1 MRRDNSSLIGSQPM
15 DLLAKD
21 IFAALP
27 STLGAA
33 AIAPSMLVLW
43 TIASMDNRRE
53 PARVVLATFL
63 FGAGSAF
70 LLSYLRVPVPGISI
84 LTNWPIVQTY
94 LHATFEVAAPEEAA
108 KLIVLVFFC
117 SRYIAY
123 DHPMEGVV
131 YGAAVGLGFAAYEN
145 LFYLANNPDNWKT
158 IAFMRGLFTVPVHG
172 ALGVIIGIYVAWAR
186 FGDRRGRSHGFRI
199 KSYFTGWGIATA
211 LHGLFDF
218 PLLLLQRQVLG
229 QSDNVVLLLAIG
241 IIVAGLAS
249 VVAARIIYRA
259 RRSQAISPN
268 SFTTGHRF
276 QSHPWHM
283 TSLIG
288 IVLFLITLP
297 ILGWARSFMIS

>member
-1 MRRDNSSLIGSQPM
+1 M

-27 STLGAA
+27 STLGVA

-53 PARVVLATFL
+53 PARVVLASFL
-63 FGAGSAF
+63 FGSAAAF
-70 LLSYLRVPVPGISI
+70 SLSYLHAPFPGIST

-108 KLIVLVFFC
+108 KLIVLVFLC
-117 SRYIAY
+117 SRYMAY
-123 DHPMEGVV
+123 DHPMEGAV

-145 LFYLANNPDNWKT
+145 LFYLVDNLDSWKT
-158 IAFMRGLFTVPVHG
+158 VALMRGLFTVPVHG

-186 FGDRRGRSHGFRI
+186 LGDRRRRSRGFRI
-199 KSYFTGWGIATA
+199 KAYFTGWGIATA

-218 PLLLLQRQVLG
+218 PLLLLQRQIPG
-229 QSDNVVLLLAIG
+229 QSDDLALLLTVGVIM
-241 IIVAGLAS
+241 AGLAS
-249 VVAARIIYRA
+249 LVAARFIYKA
-259 RRSQAISPN
+259 RRSQAVSPN
-268 SFTTGHRF
+268 SFATGHRF
-276 QSHPWHM
+276 QNHSWRL

-288 IVLFLITLP
+288 IVLFLVTLP
-297 ILGWARSFMIS
+297 ILGWARSLTVS

>member
-1 MRRDNSSLIGSQPM
+1 
-15 DLLAKD
+15 
-21 IFAALP
+21 
-27 STLGAA
+27 
-33 AIAPSMLVLW
+33 
-43 TIASMDNRRE
+43 
-53 PARVVLATFL
+53 
-63 FGAGSAF
+63 
-70 LLSYLRVPVPGISI
+70 
-84 LTNWPIVQTY
+84 
-94 LHATFEVAAPEEAA
+94 
-108 KLIVLVFFC
+108 
-117 SRYIAY
+117 
-123 DHPMEGVV
+123 
-131 YGAAVGLGFAAYEN
+131 
-145 LFYLANNPDNWKT
+145 
-158 IAFMRGLFTVPVHG
+158 MRGLFTVPVHG

-186 FGDRRGRSHGFRI
+186 FEDRRRRSHGFRI
-199 KSYFTGWGIATA
+199 KPYFTGWVIATA

-276 QSHPWHM
+276 QNHPWHL

-297 ILGWARSFMIS
+297 ILGWARSSMIS

>member
-1 MRRDNSSLIGSQPM
+1 M

-21 IFAALP
+21 IFAAFP

-145 LFYLANNPDNWKT
+145 LFYLANNLDYWKT
-158 IAFMRGLFTVPVHG
+158 LAIMRGLLTVPEHC
-172 ALGVIIGIYVAWAR
+172 ALGIIIGLYVAWAR
-186 FGDRRGRSHGFRI
+186 FGDKRRHSRSFRI
-199 KSYFTGWGIATA
+199 KSYFIGWGVATA

-218 PLLLLQRQVLG
+218 PAFLLQRQTLG
-229 QSDNVVLLLAIG
+229 QSDNVVLLLAFG
-241 IIVAGLAS
+241 IVMAALAS
-249 VVAARIIYRA
+249 VVAAHIIYRA
-259 RRSQAISPN
+259 RRSQAIAPN
-268 SFTTGHRF
+268 SFTTGNRF
-276 QSHPWHM
+276 QHHRWHL
-283 TSLIG
+283 TGLIG
-288 IVLFLITLP
+288 IILFLIALP
-297 ILGWARSFMIS
+297 LLGWARLAA

>member
-1 MRRDNSSLIGSQPM
+1 MGLF
-15 DLLAKD
+15 AKD
-21 IFAALP
+21 IFAAFP
-27 STLGAA
+27 SVLGAA
-33 AIAPSMLVLW
+33 AIAPSMLVIW

-53 PARVVLATFL
+53 PARVVLAGFL
-63 FGAGSAF
+63 LGAASAF
-70 LLSYLRVPVPGISI
+70 LLSYLRVSVPGISN

-94 LHATFEVAAPEEAA
+94 LHATFEVAALEEAA

-145 LFYLANNPDNWKT
+145 LFYLANNPDHWKT
-158 IAFMRGLFTVPVHG
+158 IALMRGLFTVPVHG

-186 FGDRRGRSHGFRI
+186 FGGRRHASHRFQI
-199 KSYFTGWGIATA
+199 KRYFIGWGIATV

-218 PLLLLQRQVLG
+218 PLLLLKRQVFG
-229 QSDNVVLLLAIG
+229 QSDKVVLLLTIG
-241 IIVAGLAS
+241 IIVAGIAAL
-249 VVAARIIYRA
+249 VAARIIYRA
-259 RRSQAISPN
+259 RRSQAVAPN

-276 QSHPWHM
+276 QSHPWHW

-288 IVLFLITLP
+288 IALFLIVLP
-297 ILGWARSFMIS
+297 ILGWARSFMIY

>member
-1 MRRDNSSLIGSQPM
+1 LIDNQPM

-63 FGAGSAF
+63 LGAASAF
-70 LLSYLRVPVPGISI
+70 LLSYLHISAPGIAD

-117 SRYIAY
+117 SRFIAY
-123 DHPMEGVV
+123 DHPMEGVI
-131 YGAAVGLGFAAYEN
+131 YGSAVGLGFAAYEN
-145 LFYLANNPDNWKT
+145 LFYLASNPDDWKT
-158 IAFMRGLFTVPVHG
+158 IALMRGLLTVPVHG

-186 FGDRRGRSHGFRI
+186 FGDRRRHSRGFQI
-199 KSYFTGWGIATA
+199 KCYLTGWGIATV

-218 PLLLLQRQVLG
+218 PLLLLQQRALG
-229 QSDNVVLLLAIG
+229 QSEHAILLLAIG
-241 IIVAGLAS
+241 IVVAGLAS
-249 VVAARIIYRA
+249 MTAALIIYRA
-259 RRSQAISPN
+259 RRSQALSPN
-268 SFTTGHRF
+268 SFSTGHRF
-276 QSHPWHM
+276 QNHQWHL

-297 ILGWARSFMIS
+297 ILGWARLFMIS

>member
-1 MRRDNSSLIGSQPM
+1 M

-21 IFAALP
+21 IFAAFP
-27 STLGAA
+27 SVLGAA
-33 AIAPSMLVLW
+33 AIAPSLLVLW
-43 TIASMDNRRE
+43 TIASMDNRAE
-53 PARVVLATFL
+53 PAKVVLATFL

-70 LLSYLRVPVPGISI
+70 LLSYLHIPVPGISI
-84 LTNWPIVQTY
+84 LTSWPVIQTY
-94 LHATFEVAAPEEAA
+94 LHATFEIAAPEEAA
-108 KLIVLVFFC
+108 KLVVIVFFC

-186 FGDRRGRSHGFRI
+186 FGDRRRHSRSFRI

-218 PLLLLQRQVLG
+218 PLLLLQRQALG
-229 QSDNVVLLLAIG
+229 QSEYAILLLAVG
-241 IIVAGLAS
+241 IVVAGLAS
-249 VVAARIIYRA
+249 VLAARIIYRA

-276 QSHPWHM
+276 QHHPWHL

-288 IVLFLITLP
+288 IILFLIALP
-297 ILGWARSFMIS
+297 ILGWARHAA

>member
-1 MRRDNSSLIGSQPM
+1 M
-15 DLLAKD
+15 DLFAKD
-21 IFAALP
+21 IFAAFP
-27 STLGAA
+27 SVLGAA

-63 FGAGSAF
+63 LGAGSAF
-70 LLSYLRVPVPGISI
+70 LISYLHISVPGISI
-84 LTNWPIVQTY
+84 LANWPVVQTY
-94 LHATFEVAAPEEAA
+94 LHATFEVAAPEEAM

-131 YGAAVGLGFAAYEN
+131 YGAAIGLGFAAYEN
-145 LFYLANNPDNWKT
+145 LFYLANNPDYWMT
-158 IAFMRGLFTVPVHG
+158 IALMRGLFTVPVHG
-172 ALGVIIGIYVAWAR
+172 ALGIIIGIYVTGAR
-186 FGDRRGRSHGFRI
+186 FGDRRRHSHGFRI
-199 KSYFTGWGIATA
+199 RSYFIGWGIATV

-241 IIVAGLAS
+241 IIVAGVAS
-249 VVAARIIYRA
+249 VVAAHIIYRA

-276 QSHPWHM
+276 QNHPWHL
-283 TSLIG
+283 TSFIG
-288 IVLFLITLP
+288 IIIFLIALP
-297 ILGWARSFMIS
+297 VFGWTRQFIIS

>member
-1 MRRDNSSLIGSQPM
+1 M
-15 DLLAKD
+15 DLFAKD
-21 IFAALP
+21 IFAAFP
-27 STLGAA
+27 SVLGAA

-63 FGAGSAF
+63 LGAGSAF
-70 LLSYLRVPVPGISI
+70 LISYLHISVPGISI
-84 LTNWPIVQTY
+84 LANCPVVQTY

-108 KLIVLVFFC
+108 KLIVLICFC

-145 LFYLANNPDNWKT
+145 LFYLASNPDYWKT
-158 IAFMRGLFTVPVHG
+158 IAFMRGLLTVPVHG

-186 FGDRRGRSHGFRI
+186 FGDRRRRGHAFRI
-199 KSYFTGWGIATA
+199 KSYLMGWGIATV

-229 QSDNVVLLLAIG
+229 QSDNVVLLLIFG
-241 IIVAGLAS
+241 IIVAGVAS
-249 VVAARIIYRA
+249 VVAAHIIYRA

-276 QSHPWHM
+276 QSYPWHL

-288 IVLFLITLP
+288 IILFLIALP
-297 ILGWARSFMIS
+297 VLGWTRQFIIS

>member
-1 MRRDNSSLIGSQPM
+1 
-15 DLLAKD
+15 
-21 IFAALP
+21 
-27 STLGAA
+27 
-33 AIAPSMLVLW
+33 
-43 TIASMDNRRE
+43 
-53 PARVVLATFL
+53 
-63 FGAGSAF
+63 
-70 LLSYLRVPVPGISI
+70 
-84 LTNWPIVQTY
+84 
-94 LHATFEVAAPEEAA
+94 
-108 KLIVLVFFC
+108 
-117 SRYIAY
+117 
-123 DHPMEGVV
+123 MEGVV

-145 LFYLANNPDNWKT
+145 LFYLANNPDYWKT

-186 FGDRRGRSHGFRI
+186 FGDRRRRSHGFRI

-211 LHGLFDF
+211 LHGLFDL
-218 PLLLLQRQVLG
+218 PLLLLRRQVLG

-276 QSHPWHM
+276 QNHPWHL

>member
-1 MRRDNSSLIGSQPM
+1 
-15 DLLAKD
+15 
-21 IFAALP
+21 
-27 STLGAA
+27 
-33 AIAPSMLVLW
+33 MLVLW

-84 LTNWPIVQTY
+84 LTNWPIVQTC

-145 LFYLANNPDNWKT
+145 LFYLANNPDYWKT

-186 FGDRRGRSHGFRI
+186 FGDRRHRSHGFRI

-211 LHGLFDF
+211 LHGLFDL

-276 QSHPWHM
+276 QNHPWHL

>member
-1 MRRDNSSLIGSQPM
+1 M
-15 DLLAKD
+15 
-21 IFAALP
+21 
-27 STLGAA
+27 
-33 AIAPSMLVLW
+33 
-43 TIASMDNRRE
+43 
-53 PARVVLATFL
+53 
-63 FGAGSAF
+63 
-70 LLSYLRVPVPGISI
+70 
-84 LTNWPIVQTY
+84 
-94 LHATFEVAAPEEAA
+94 
-108 KLIVLVFFC
+108 
-117 SRYIAY
+117 
-123 DHPMEGVV
+123 V

-211 LHGLFDF
+211 LHRLFDF

-276 QSHPWHM
+276 QNHP
-283 TSLIG
+283 
-288 IVLFLITLP
+288 
-297 ILGWARSFMIS
+297 

>member
-1 MRRDNSSLIGSQPM
+1 MM
-15 DLLAKD
+15 DLSVKD
-21 IFAALP
+21 IFAAFP
-27 STLGAA
+27 SAVGAA

-43 TIASMDNRRE
+43 TIAAMDNRRE
-53 PARVVLATFL
+53 PARVVLTTFI

-70 LLSYLRVPVPGISI
+70 LLSYLRVSIPAISI
-84 LTNWPIVQTY
+84 LTHWPIVQTY
-94 LHATFEVAAPEEAA
+94 LHATFEVAALEEAA
-108 KLIVLVFFC
+108 KLIVLAFFC

-145 LFYLANNPDNWKT
+145 LFYLANNPDYWKT
-158 IAFMRGLFTVPVHG
+158 IALMRGLFTVPVHG

-186 FGDRRGRSHGFRI
+186 FGDRRRRGHRFR
-199 KSYFTGWGIATA
+199 SYFIGWAIATF

-241 IIVAGLAS
+241 IIVAAIAS
-249 VVAARIIYRA
+249 VVAACVIYRA

-268 SFTTGHRF
+268 SFTAGHRF
-276 QSHPWHM
+276 QSHPWHL

-288 IVLFLITLP
+288 IALFLIVLT
-297 ILGWARSFMIS
+297 ILGWARSFMS